1 MKKDLNEKQEAI
13 NERVARLEA
22 ELSEAREELSRD
34 ITSKTNEL
42 IKIINSVNNSKEYA
56 EGVINL
62 IRAKVGV

>member
-22 ELSEAREELSRD
+22 ELSEAREELSKE

-62 IRAKVGV
+62 IIAKVGV

>member
-22 ELSEAREELSRD
+22 ELLEAREELSRD
-34 ITSKTNEL
+34 VTSKTNEL